1 MGETEKIRQAD
12 DEQQQG
18 IGQEPAPEPSRRDTG
33 APKDSEYKAAMNLFG
48 LRRQED
54 AETGGCR
61 EGSPG
66 TCEGVRERVRLFDEG
81 GHAVPRGKV

>member
-48 LRRQED
+48 LRR
-54 AETGGCR
+54 
-61 EGSPG
+61 
-66 TCEGVRERVRLFDEG
+66 
-81 GHAVPRGKV
+81 